1 MSNLKNLREILK
13 QINEK
18 KDPILNMYLGDL
30 RHSFFMENSENDA
43 SLEILSTSG
52 KAKVDVE
59 VIEVSHLKKEYEISI
74 KRLLNKEKA
83 LEVTLY
89 NTKEQLAASKKYR
102 KLDDAIELTSTTVK
116 TSKGIV
122 DEIASNTATYSFDRL
137 ELINPHYNYEK
148 EPVQVL
154 SAVLNSILST
164 TDLEPDN
171 KVSFVSRSTNTNG
184 RIEVRTQVVESDNKH
199 DETTYPY
206 TDQEN
211 AVLNEYNE
219 YLNGDLSPSVVFVTE
234 GYLRNK

>member
-1 MSNLKNLREILK
+1 MSSLKNLREVLK
-13 QINEK
+13 LINEK

-59 VIEVSHLKKEYEISI
+59 VIEVSPLKKEYEISI

-83 LEVTLY
+83 LEVTIY
-89 NTKEQLAASKKYR
+89 NTKEQLAVSKKYK
-102 KLDDAIELTSTTVK
+102 KLDDAVELTSTTVK

-137 ELINPHYNYEK
+137 ELINPQYNYEK
-148 EPVQVL
+148 EPIQIL
-154 SAVLNSILST
+154 SAVLYSILST
-164 TDLEPDN
+164 SNLEPDN
-171 KVSFVSRSTNTNG
+171 KVSFVSSSTDTNG
-184 RIEVRTQVVESDNKH
+184 RVEVRTQVEESGNKH

-206 TDQEN
+206 TDQKN
-211 AVLNEYNE
+211 VVLNEYDE
-219 YLNGDLSPSVVFVTE
+219 YLNGNLRPSVVFASEETS
-234 GYLRNK
+234 RNK

>member
-1 MSNLKNLREILK
+1 MSNLKNLREVLK

-59 VIEVSHLKKEYEISI
+59 VIEVSPLKKEYEISI

-83 LEVTLY
+83 LEVTIY
-89 NTKEQLAASKKYR
+89 NTKEQLAVSKKYK
-102 KLDDAIELTSTTVK
+102 KLDDAVELTSTTVK

-122 DEIASNTATYSFDRL
+122 DEITSNTATYSFDRL
-137 ELINPHYNYEK
+137 ELINPLYNYEK
-148 EPVQVL
+148 EPVQIL
-154 SAVLNSILST
+154 SAVLYSILST
-164 TDLEPDN
+164 SNLEPDN
-171 KVSFVSRSTNTNG
+171 KVSFVSSSINTNG
-184 RIEVRTQVVESDNKH
+184 RVEVRTQVEESGNKH

-206 TDQEN
+206 TDQKN
-211 AVLNEYNE
+211 VVLNEYDE
-219 YLNGDLSPSVVFVTE
+219 YLNGNLRPSVVFASEETS
-234 GYLRNK
+234 RNK